1 MSEAMFS
8 IDELFFSRTDARGK
22 IKAGNAVFQ
31 RVSQFTWEE
40 MIDKPHNIIRHPS
53 MPRAV
58 FYVLWDQIR
67 SGRPVGAYVNN
78 RSKDG
83 SHYWVFAVVTPV
95 EDGYLSVRLKPGS
108 GFFAAA
114 QNLYS
119 DVLRDEAE
127 KNLKPAESAHGLIAK
142 LRSLGFKDYEHF
154 MTTALNHEIKTR
166 DAAMGRPFSSNLTSI
181 ETLMSASGSLLS
193 AVSRVAETNWMFRY
207 APMNLRMQ
215 ATGLGQEANAIGVI
229 SSNYGLLSS
238 NIESKLDELDG
249 LAKAVSASVTEG
261 LFLSC
266 IAKLQEEMAH
276 LFEKELSQSSGSSA
290 REQAALLRQTEL
302 YRLKASEMLR
312 VIEGRIQH
320 FFDVTAEMK
329 RLASA
334 LAAVRVMGKVESAR
348 SGQGVFD
355 DLIADLEACQKTIAT
370 GLHEIG
376 IINNTMRESFETLA
390 SASGRGADA
399 TRRGPPPSC

>member
-8 IDELFFSRTDARGK
+8 VDELFFSRTDVRGK
-22 IKAGNAVFQ
+22 IKAGNSVFQ
-31 RVSQFTWEE
+31 RVSQFEWED

-58 FYVLWDQIR
+58 FYILWGQIR
-67 SGRPVGAYVNN
+67 SGKPVGAYVNN
-78 RSKDG
+78 RAKDG
-83 SHYWVFAVVTPV
+83 SNYWVFAVVTPV
-95 EDGYLSVRLKPGS
+95 DGGYLSVRLKPGS
-108 GFFAAA
+108 GLFAAA
-114 QNLYS
+114 RSLYS
-119 DVLRDEAE
+119 DMLKDEAE
-127 KNLKPAESAHGLIAK
+127 KGLKPAESADSLIAK
-142 LRSLGFKDYEHF
+142 LQSLGFKDYEHF
-154 MTTALNHEIKTR
+154 MAAALNHEIKAR
-166 DAAMGRPFSSNLTSI
+166 DAAIGRLSPSDLNSI
-181 ETLMSASGSLLS
+181 ETLMTTSGSLLS
-193 AVSRVAETNWMFRY
+193 AVSRVAETNRVFRY

-238 NIESKLDELDG
+238 NIESKLDELDC

-266 IAKLQEEMAH
+266 TARLQEEMAH
-276 LFEKELSQSSGSSA
+276 LFEKELLQSSGSCV
-290 REQAALLRQTEL
+290 REQAALLRQAEL

-334 LAAVRVMGKVESAR
+334 LVAIRVMGKVESAR

-376 IINNTMRESFETLA
+376 IINNTMRDSIETLA
-390 SASGRGADA
+390 NDASV
-399 TRRGPPPSC
+399 TC

>member
-8 IDELFFSRTDARGK
+8 VDELFFSRTDTRGR
-22 IKAGNAVFQ
+22 IKAGNSVFQ
-31 RVSQFTWEE
+31 RVSQFEWEE

-67 SGRPVGAYVNN
+67 NGRPIGAYVNN
-78 RSKDG
+78 RAKDG
-83 SHYWVFAVVTPV
+83 SNYWVFAIVTPID
-95 EDGYLSVRLKPGS
+95 DGYLSVRLKPES
-108 GFFAAA
+108 SFAVAA
-114 QNLYS
+114 RDLYS
-119 DVLRDEAE
+119 DALREEAE
-127 KNLKPAESAHGLIAK
+127 TGLKPAESADGLIAK
-142 LRSLGFKDYEHF
+142 LRSLGFKSYESF
-154 MTTALNHEIKTR
+154 MATALSHEIRAR
-166 DAAMGRPFSSNLTSI
+166 DAAMGRRPSPNLACI
-181 ETLMSASGSLLS
+181 ETLMAAADSLLS
-193 AVSRVAETNWMFRY
+193 AVSRVTETNWVFRY

-238 NIESKLDELDG
+238 NIESKLDELDH

-266 IAKLQEEMAH
+266 TARLQEEMAD
-276 LFEKELSQSSGSSA
+276 LFEKELSQSSNSRA
-290 REQAALLRQTEL
+290 QEQAALLRQAEL

-312 VIEGRIQH
+312 VIEGHIQH
-320 FFDVTAEMK
+320 FFDVTAEMN

-348 SGQGVFD
+348 TGRGVFD
-355 DLIADLEACQKTIAT
+355 NLIADLEECQKTIAM
-370 GLHEIG
+370 GLREIG
-376 IINNTMRESFETLA
+376 NINNTMRDSVETIA
-390 SASGRGADA
+390 FDPAIKS
-399 TRRGPPPSC
+399 